1 MARRKS
7 HPNENENKACNFYSV
22 HFVLK
27 KMTDAEELHVHFD
40 EDNDGLK
47 SNNVVVRKKGDRKI
61 EVQLG
66 KLVR

>member
-1 MARRKS
+1 
-7 HPNENENKACNFYSV
+7 
-22 HFVLK
+22 
-27 KMTDAEELHVHFD
+27 MTDTAEELHVHFD

-47 SNNVVVRKKGDRKI
+47 TNNVVVRKKGGRKI